1 LATACG
7 VANLGLLL
15 ESVLSHKA
23 ARYGAYLAAFGTSLW
38 SVAAAEYLPH
48 GVDVMWITAAM
59 LALRSRR
66 DVVAGLF
73 LAAAITT
80 RPHLAVVALVLGV
93 GAAVHHRPRSLLSV
107 GVPSTIGLLALMSF
121 NWWVYGAFNIQGGY
135 TDYVAAPLSDQALTG
150 IDNAAYLGNL
160 AGALVSGS
168 RGVLVLSPFLILLL
182 PGLRRAWSAAPW
194 WARWGAVAGCA
205 YMLVQMR
212 IQNGEEGFLGGG
224 LIYSY
229 RYPIEF
235 LCLTAPLLAASWRSW
250 TDLTRRRRT
259 AFLVLAALSLWTHAI
274 GALLYDITA
283 GYPFHAWL
291 AWAPAVVLFERAP
304 GTTIVATV
312 VLGAAIA
319 SAFAHQARQSDRSA
333 QPTVPSR
340 TTRLPDS

>member
-1 LATACG
+1 
-7 VANLGLLL
+7 
-15 ESVLSHKA
+15 
-23 ARYGAYLAAFGTSLW
+23 
-38 SVAAAEYLPH
+38 
-48 GVDVMWITAAM
+48 
-59 LALRSRR
+59 
-66 DVVAGLF
+66 
-73 LAAAITT
+73 
-80 RPHLAVVALVLGV
+80 
-93 GAAVHHRPRSLLSV
+93 
-107 GVPSTIGLLALMSF
+107 
-121 NWWVYGAFNIQGGY
+121 
-135 TDYVAAPLSDQALTG
+135 
-150 IDNAAYLGNL
+150 
-160 AGALVSGS
+160 
-168 RGVLVLSPFLILLL
+168 
-182 PGLRRAWSAAPW
+182 
-194 WARWGAVAGCA
+194 
-205 YMLVQMR
+205 MLVQMR